1 MLGRWSKPSKVQ
13 RRVLITITILI
24 SSGFSKVQRL
34 PIRSRNTNFSSQKYQ
49 SECIS
54 NTSTENRI
62 FTVHCLELLLAYCW
76 KFQSYS
82 KTFIFTRVKEK
93 GPSPFIWNSKQNNS
107 EGLLRHIITFIK
119 KCFHSAFTYVLL
131 STYSQLIQ
139 FFRLKR
145 TLFFEWAILKIL
157 KEIK

>member
-1 MLGRWSKPSKVQ
+1 M
-13 RRVLITITILI
+13 VL
-24 SSGFSKVQRL
+24 
-34 PIRSRNTNFSSQKYQ
+34 
-49 SECIS
+49 
-54 NTSTENRI
+54 
-62 FTVHCLELLLAYCW
+62 VHLYE
-76 KFQSYS
+76 
-82 KTFIFTRVKEK
+82 I
-93 GPSPFIWNSKQNNS
+93 QNKSIS

-145 TLFFEWAILKIL
+145 TLFFELAILKIL